1 MDQDE
6 RRYFALKELARISGV
21 SEVTLRRYWRDGK
34 ITGFQPGGRG
44 SRVLFPHDALERNS
58 VAPPAALEPPPNALD
73 GDQGQHPFD
82 ASNKLSAGRPPRA
95 HWRKR
100 LHHTQTKSEET

>member
-1 MDQDE
+1 MDLDE
-6 RRYFALKELARISGV
+6 RRYFTLEKLARVSGF

-58 VAPPAALEPPPNALD
+58 VAPPAPLEPPPIALD
-73 GDQGQHPFD
+73 GNQRQHPID
-82 ASNKLSAGRPPRA
+82 ASNKLPAGRRLRA
-95 HWRKR
+95 QWRKR
-100 LHHTQTKSEET
+100 LHYTQTNSEET

>member
-44 SRVLFPHDALERNS
+44 SRVLFPRDALERNQAPS
-58 VAPPAALEPPPNALD
+58 TASPQSPPPAPVTVAKVDQIDPAQPPC
-73 GDQGQHPFD
+73 
-82 ASNKLSAGRPPRA
+82 RRA
-95 HWRKR
+95 RAQWRKH
-100 LHHTQTKSEET
+100 LLGNINEKHLEI